1 MKVSM
6 KSFLSSLLLQSFNI
20 YLQTTNNIVNMG
32 ILTINIDLPGLN
44 EGAHDLL
51 ADLALGIGIESIFV
65 CPELPLY

>member
-1 MKVSM
+1 MRIALNCRGIVAMKVSM
-6 KSFLSSLLLQSFNI
+6 KSFLPSLLLQSFNI

-51 ADLALGIGIESIFV
+51 AD
-65 CPELPLY
+65 PR

>member
-20 YLQTTNNIVNMG
+20 YLQTTNIVNIG
-32 ILTINIDLPGLN
+32 ILTINIDLSGLN

-51 ADLALGIGIESIFV
+51 AD
-65 CPELPLY
+65 PR